1 MSRGAPPS
9 NSTGPRG
16 SSKGGTNPKRGAVP
30 PEDTSPRGTSSG
42 GGNPLRPADV
52 TSDPNGP
59 GPLPPDKPQAKQ
71 DPFNMSLTS
80 LIETR
85 PSSGFKPVGFGDA
98 AGFHLSVPMLDVGTK
113 QTAQDLITGLY
124 GLKQSDMYALQQKL
138 IDANYLDPKYKSGA
152 ADAATVNAYQLLLQ
166 DVYRYQQNP
175 DTKDMTIDQLLA
187 QRAEGYKAGKGQS
200 VTTKTIQQFSPL
212 QAQSFLEGAAEKY
225 LGRRP
230 NQAELA
236 DFSAKLNAYQQAN
249 PDVVTRA
256 TDQNGNVTSEADKTG
271 ITALHGGDQ
280 SAENYVMQTDPT
292 EAKGY
297 AGDNALMA
305 IMSHLGLP
313 Q

>member
-1 MSRGAPPS
+1 
-9 NSTGPRG
+9 
-16 SSKGGTNPKRGAVP
+16 V
-30 PEDTSPRGTSSG
+30 SG
-42 GGNPLRPADV
+42 
-52 TSDPNGP
+52 DPNGL
-59 GPLPPDKPQAKQ
+59 GPLPPDKVQAKQ

-85 PSSGFKPVGFGDA
+85 APSGLKPVGINS
-98 AGFHLSVPMLDVGTK
+98 AGFHFSLPMLDVGQK
-113 QTAQDLITGLY
+113 QSAQDLITGLY
-124 GLKQSDMYALQQKL
+124 GMKQSDMYALQQKL

-200 VTTKTIQQFSPL
+200 VTKTTINLFSPL

-230 NQAELA
+230 NQAELSG
-236 DFSAKLNAYQQAN
+236 FLSSLNAYQQAN
-249 PDVVTRA
+249 PDTTTQTA
-256 TDQNGNVTSEADKTG
+256 DQSGNVTSESDKTG

-280 SAENYVMQTDPT
+280 AAENYVMETNPT